1 MRLRKSVSALAVA
14 LITVVS
20 ALVALP
26 SASAATSE
34 AAAANRIYSLINSY
48 RANSGL
54 APLAWNPQIGA
65 VAQNWTAGSATTAEL
80 AGAYSFGHNGSL
92 PAGYPAG
99 SQGWSENIV
108 WNYDVDQA
116 FYWWVNSAPHNA
128 NMLNASFTD
137 IGIGAVRLTAGPN
150 SGAYMITADFAKYPA
165 GMGGGQPA
173 VDDAAEKA
181 AAEKAAAEKA
191 AAEKAAADKAAAD
204 KAAADRAAAEKA
216 AAEKA
221 AADKAAAEKA
231 AADKA
236 AADKAAADKAAADK
250 AAADKAAAGKA
261 AADKVAAGKAAADKV
276 AADRAAADKAAADR
290 AAADKAAAEKAAADK
305 AAAEKAEPVIVPAAP
320 ETPAAPVPTPVTDVP
335 VPDGTQ
341 APAETVEEPAAE
353 PVLSEAVNPAPEQA
367 DPAAAKK
374 PAAEKKPVATA
385 PVADPADATALTEAT
400 RGGFEAT
407 AHGSLLTLS
416 GLTPNASYRV
426 VLHSTPMELGTLTA
440 DAQGTLAI
448 EVPADLPAGDHR
460 VALSNGSFTGWQPF
474 SVEAPVT
481 VLGSAVDSG
490 TDAGAATAATA
501 AGAAGAAGAADGQL
515 AATGLASWQLL
526 TALLG
531 ALFVAAGTAAV
542 VVVRRRD
549 AQA

>member
-54 APLAWNPQIGA
+54 APLAWNSQIGA

-191 AAEKAAADKAAAD
+191 AKE
-204 KAAADRAAAEKA
+204 
-216 AAEKA
+216 
-221 AADKAAAEKA
+221 AAEKA

-250 AAADKAAAGKA
+250 AAAEKAAADKA
-261 AADKVAAGKAAADKV
+261 AADKVAADKAAADKV
-276 AADRAAADKAAADR
+276 AADKAAADKAAADRAAADKAAADK

-320 ETPAAPVPTPVTDVP
+320 ETPAAPVPTPDTDVP
-335 VPDGTQ
+335 VPGATQ
-341 APAETVEEPAAE
+341 PPAETVEEPAAE
-353 PVLSEAVNPAPEQA
+353 PVPSEAVNPAPEQA

-400 RGGFEAT
+400 LGGFEAT

-426 VLHSTPMELGTLTA
+426 VLHSTPMDLGTLTA

-490 TDAGAATAATA
+490 TDAGAATAATVT
-501 AGAAGAAGAADGQL
+501 GAAGTADGQL

>member
-191 AAEKAAADKAAAD
+191 AKE
-204 KAAADRAAAEKA
+204 AAEKA

-221 AADKAAAEKA
+221 AADKAAADKVAADKA
-231 AADKA
+231 AADKVAADKA

-250 AAADKAAAGKA
+250 AAADK
-261 AADKVAAGKAAADKV
+261 
-276 AADRAAADKAAADR
+276 

-353 PVLSEAVNPAPEQA
+353 PVPSEAVNPAPEQA

-426 VLHSTPMELGTLTA
+426 VLHSTPMDLGTLTA

-490 TDAGAATAATA
+490 TDAGAATAATVT
-501 AGAAGAAGAADGQL
+501 GAAGTADGQL

>member
-173 VDDAAEKA
+173 VDDASEKA

-191 AAEKAAADKAAAD
+191 AKEAADKAAAD
-204 KAAADRAAAEKA
+204 
-216 AAEKA
+216 KA

-250 AAADKAAAGKA
+250 AAADKAAA
-261 AADKVAAGKAAADKV
+261 DKAAADKV
-276 AADRAAADKAAADR
+276 AADKAAADKVAADK
-290 AAADKAAAEKAAADK
+290 AAADKAAAEKAAADKAAADKAAADKAAADKAAADKAAADKAAAEK

-320 ETPAAPVPTPVTDVP
+320 ETPAAPVPTPVTDIP
-335 VPDGTQ
+335 VPDATQ
-341 APAETVEEPAAE
+341 PPAETVEEPAAE
-353 PVLSEAVNPAPEQA
+353 PVPSEAVKPAPEQG

-374 PAAEKKPVATA
+374 PAADKKPVATA

-426 VLHSTPMELGTLTA
+426 VLHSTPMDLGTLTA

-460 VALSNGSFTGWQPF
+460 VALSDGSFTGWQPF

-490 TDAGAATAATA
+490 TDAAAATAAT
-501 AGAAGAAGAADGQL
+501 AAGAAGAADGQL